1 MSELKD
7 NQKLINLC
15 KQKDI
20 SYLGLF
26 GSYARGE
33 QKDSSDID
41 LLVNFKQ
48 PVGYFKLVQVQND
61 IKDLLN
67 KGTGMLADIQKEM
80 DDLNTQY
87 EAKSTKQTTYDA
99 AFFERGDGF
108 FYTELI
114 GLDNKHKNSKP

>member
-67 KGTGMLADIQKEM
+67 KEV
-80 DDLNTQY
+80 DLV
-87 EAKSTKQTTYDA
+87 
-99 AFFERGDGF
+99 
-108 FYTELI
+108 TENALS
-114 GLDNKHKNSKP
+114 KHIKPFVYKDLKAIYGSR